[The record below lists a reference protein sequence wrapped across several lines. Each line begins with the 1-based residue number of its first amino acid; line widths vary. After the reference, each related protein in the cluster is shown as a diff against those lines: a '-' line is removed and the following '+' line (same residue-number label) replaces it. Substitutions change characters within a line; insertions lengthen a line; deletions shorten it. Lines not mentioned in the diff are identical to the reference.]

1 MRWFGFGPQSRQ
13 STKLSLQSSEL
24 GGGTHSPACDGVG
37 VGSQFQRGDRHC
49 GTLGIYVCTLWF
61 GPLRKCIYRPKEY
74 WMIYRGPGFLVVKSF
89 GSSPTCSPYY
99 PVSKVSI
106 FLSLP
111 VCRRSSIVT
120 WDGGG
125 GGGGAKSCDRQK
137 AWSSIY
143 HSNGC
148 SNKGLL
154 VCKQQKVEKIY
165 EISQLRNVL
174 LVIYLFIYT

>member
-1 MRWFGFGPQSRQ
+1 MGSLGGVSTLFSSPPAAVWEKNSNPRKMRWFGLDHRVDRILSLLSSRQ
-13 STKLSLQSSEL
+13 NWGGDTLASVWW
-24 GGGTHSPACDGVG
+24 GGGGVPIPA
-37 VGSQFQRGDRHC
+37 RGQ
-49 GTLGIYVCTLWF
+49 TLWYSRCIWTLWF
-61 GPLRKCIYRPKEY
+61 GPLRKCFYRPKEY

-89 GSSPTCSPYY
+89 GSSPTCSPHY
-99 PVSKVSI
+99 PVSKLSI

-148 SNKGLL
+148 GK
-154 VCKQQKVEKIY
+154 
-165 EISQLRNVL
+165 
-174 LVIYLFIYT
+174 